1 MRQKTGKSAH
11 RAHRS
16 KLGLRLALT
25 VFLSIAVVEAVVLV
39 PSYRNYESDLL
50 ERLAHAGGAAV
61 MATFGSHAHATER
74 DLGIYAKIMI
84 AGSDELTG
92 IALYRLDGALIGT
105 HGEAPTL
112 AQQAQ
117 TGSPRQRARSDNG
130 RRLDISW
137 PGSETGLPFSIVG
150 RLDSSW
156 IGPELTAFVWR
167 ILGIVSG
174 AFDRHLRRGNVY
186 FRPHGVAPRART
198 ARPLA
203 RRAPKIRAS
212 PMPCG
217 STTYA
222 TTSSARVMRVF
233 NAMTH
238 TIAGNIGELRDA
250 HKAISAAKGDLEQRV
265 HARTRELEDI
275 NETLRREVA
284 ERERVEEQLRHD
296 AFHDRVTGLANRAL
310 LMDRIGHSI
319 ERVDRDKHK
328 HFSLMVLNLDRFRV
342 VNEALGHVA
351 GDELLCAI
359 TDPLKSALRPG
370 DTVARLGGDEF
381 AILIEESRS
390 PDAAI
395 ACIERI
401 LRSLTRRSRSGRKT
415 SFVRF
420 SMGICPST
428 LGYGQAENMMQDTK
442 LALARAKTAG
452 GSCYVVFEVEM
463 RADSGGQLRLEADL
477 RRAIEAGDQ
486 LRAYY
491 QPIVEA
497 GSGRPIGFEA
507 LVRWQHPS
515 RGLIGPADSSVSPRT
530 AV

>member
-137 PGSETGLPFSIVG
+137 PGSETGPPFSIVG

-167 ILGIVSG
+167 ILGIVLVLSIVTCG
-174 AFDRHLRRGNVY
+174 ATMFIFDRMVLRRVLGL
-186 FRPHGVAPRART
+186 RDRLHDAREDPT
-198 ARPLA
+198 AADALRLDD
-203 RRAPKIRAS
+203 IRDDEL
-212 PMPCG
+212 G
-217 STTYA
+217 E
-222 TTSSARVMRVF
+222 VMRAF

-250 HKAISAAKGDLEQRV
+250 HKAISAAKGYLEQRV
-265 HARTRELEDI
+265 HARTRELEDT

-381 AILIEESRS
+381 AI
-390 PDAAI
+390 
-395 ACIERI
+395 
-401 LRSLTRRSRSGRKT
+401 
-415 SFVRF
+415 
-420 SMGICPST
+420 
-428 LGYGQAENMMQDTK
+428 
-442 LALARAKTAG
+442 
-452 GSCYVVFEVEM
+452 
-463 RADSGGQLRLEADL
+463 
-477 RRAIEAGDQ
+477 
-486 LRAYY
+486 
-491 QPIVEA
+491 
-497 GSGRPIGFEA
+497 
-507 LVRWQHPS
+507 
-515 RGLIGPADSSVSPRT
+515 
-530 AV
+530 